1 MYWCLHCSVILYKML
16 ILDVSCRRHI
26 TQEFKQMRGWSTCC
40 PPFKTVCF
48 FSSWACSLTQYFDIK
63 PFSCTKASTEP
74 EDLHR
79 LRSGDLVVYGNK
91 LNLLPFSPVE
101 WKWGLCFKVSNVTE
115 VRNVVCVFSSRRK
128 PKRKEQLTN
137 RSVLKVLK
145 LNICNLH
152 FEENVSFVLFMWTFF
167 LPFTV
172 CVIVTGHE

>member
-1 MYWCLHCSVILYKML
+1 MIFLLGVIRPWPYIQSQLMYWCLHCSVILYKML

-79 LRSGDLVVYGNK
+79 LRSGDSVVYGNK

-101 WKWGLCFKVSNVTE
+101 VFLGKMLNHDQLSDWSRLNVKKVNCEIEQKWKLNENGAF
-115 VRNVVCVFSSRRK
+115 
-128 PKRKEQLTN
+128 
-137 RSVLKVLK
+137 VLK
-145 LNICNLH
+145 CQ
-152 FEENVSFVLFMWTFF
+152 MW
-167 LPFTV
+167 PK
-172 CVIVTGHE
+172 